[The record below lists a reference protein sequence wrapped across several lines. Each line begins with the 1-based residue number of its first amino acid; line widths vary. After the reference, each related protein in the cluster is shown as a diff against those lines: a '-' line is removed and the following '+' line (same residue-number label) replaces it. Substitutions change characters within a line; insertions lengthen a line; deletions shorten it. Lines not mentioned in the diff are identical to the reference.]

1 MLGRTRTKRS
11 EGSFGTCLDG
21 RLPPRLHPHDV
32 PPPRPAGFTLP
43 VLAAVAAAGGVIF
56 ANQVASVAAAT
67 DNKLVDTIPMID
79 MSAYLDRE
87 NR

>member
-1 MLGRTRTKRS
+1 M
-11 EGSFGTCLDG
+11 C
-21 RLPPRLHPHDV
+21 
-32 PPPRPAGFTLP
+32 PPRPAGFTLP
-43 VLAAVAAAGGVIF
+43 VLAAVAAASGVIF

>member
-1 MLGRTRTKRS
+1 M
-11 EGSFGTCLDG
+11 
-21 RLPPRLHPHDV
+21 
-32 PPPRPAGFTLP
+32 
-43 VLAAVAAAGGVIF
+43 LAAVAAAGGVIF